1 MIILSR
7 NNEITSMIVI
17 FQENLS
23 QIYSQLLAHI
33 HQKCTIL
40 SFINIF
46 LLIVFKNQTLP
57 SIFYVMIYQNYS
69 NLLLYDKERER
80 EHETQMYL
88 MQQPWSAIQVLL
100 WESDMQVSLFMRL
113 RRLYW
118 WSLSWWWETCY
129 DEVWWKIMG
138 K

>member
-1 MIILSR
+1 
-7 NNEITSMIVI
+7 MIVI

-100 WESDMQVSLFMRL
+100 
-113 RRLYW
+113 
-118 WSLSWWWETCY
+118 
-129 DEVWWKIMG
+129 
-138 K
+138 